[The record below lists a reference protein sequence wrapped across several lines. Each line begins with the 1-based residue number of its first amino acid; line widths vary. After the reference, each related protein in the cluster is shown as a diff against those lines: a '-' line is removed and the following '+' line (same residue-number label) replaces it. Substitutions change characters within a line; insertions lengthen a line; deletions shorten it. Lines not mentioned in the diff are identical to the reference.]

1 MSFNG
6 SGTFVPPAGQPVV
19 TGTVI
24 QSSTFNTL
32 VADIGNTF
40 NNVLPRDGQASM
52 AGQLKL
58 TDGTSSVPGIAFNS
72 EASSGI
78 YRPAAGM
85 MGIVAS
91 GVEALRINN
100 AGRVLIGS
108 MVDDT
113 VNRLQ
118 VTGPVKVTGAL
129 SATSFAGPLTGNV
142 TGNVS
147 GTLTGNVTG
156 NTSGTAANVTGIV
169 ALANGGTGQ
178 TTAGAALT
186 AIGAVQQGGGVGMGT
201 NKVYL
206 GWGTGGGGG
215 LKVTID
221 SSDQGFVPFS
231 STNSLGGGTI
241 TFNSPVTAL
250 ALTGT
255 SGSFSSTLTA
265 TGIATLNG
273 GASVQGG
280 QVNSLTSTGYLQTG
294 SAAGANIIQDYNS
307 IQARTTGA
315 ASTLYLNNLGGNV
328 AVGSG
333 GITTNGNMTVA
344 GTIYAQSASNLKIAL
359 YDSATVRGY
368 IAATSTSC
376 FAAIN
381 AANNA
386 YTFTVDN
393 AGNTSS
399 GGGVSATGNVTAKG
413 GYLQAGDTAGQYAT
427 IRFDGAL
434 YLSTTGSYST
444 ILTPSSLTAAM
455 GYQPL
460 GSGVFGFGP
469 GGLTEVGRYQDWH
482 SASSANDFDVRMDCQ
497 APSAGSGTSV
507 LAVTASAIVCSGNI
521 TANSDETLKTNW
533 QLVDDDFLSNLSQ
546 VKSGI
551 YDRID
556 MHETTQ
562 MGVSAQSLQKVVPHA
577 VLTNGENGL
586 LSVAYGNVALVAS
599 IELSK
604 KVLSLESELLA
615 LKKLVKQ
622 FLGAT

>member
-85 MGIVAS
+85 LGIVAS

-169 ALANGGTGQ
+169 AFANGGTGQ
-178 TTAGAALT
+178 TTAGAVLT
-186 AIGAVQQGGGVGMGT
+186 AIGGVQQGGGVGMGT

-206 GWGTGGGGG
+206 GWGTGGG
-215 LKVTID
+215 LKATID
-221 SSDQGFVPFS
+221 SADQGFIPFS
-231 STNSLGGGTI
+231 TTNTISGGTI
-241 TFNSPVTAL
+241 TFSSPVSSLGLSA
-250 ALTGT
+250 T

-265 TGIATLNG
+265 TGLATLYG
-273 GASVQGG
+273 GLLVAGG
-280 QVNSLTSTGYLQTG
+280 QSNSLTSTGYIQTG
-294 SAAGANIIQDYNS
+294 SAAGVNIIQDYNS

-315 ASTLYLNNLGGNV
+315 ASTLYLNNVGGNV
-328 AVGSG
+328 AVGAG
-333 GITTNGNMTVA
+333 GLTANGNITSF
-344 GTIYAQSASNLKIAL
+344 GTIYAGSASNLKIAL

-368 IAATSTSC
+368 ISAGANMC
-376 FAAIN
+376 FGVIN
-381 AANNA
+381 AANNT
-386 YTFTVDN
+386 YTLTVDN
-393 AGNTSS
+393 SGNTTANGTLTTAANMVAQGGFLQVGSAS
-399 GGGVSATGNVTAKG
+399 GS
-413 GYLQAGDTAGQYAT
+413 YAT
-427 IRFDGAL
+427 VRFDGAL
-434 YLSTTGSYST
+434 SLNGAAYST
-444 ILTPSSLTAAM
+444 ILTPSNLTAAM

-482 SASSANDFDVRMDCQ
+482 CANSANDFDVRMDCQ
-497 APSAGSGTSV
+497 APSGGSGTSV
-507 LAVTASAIVCSGNI
+507 LAVTASAIVCSGNL

-533 QLVDDDFLSNLSQ
+533 QLVDDDFLINLSQ

-562 MGVSAQSLQKVVPHA
+562 VGVSAQSLQKVAPHA

-586 LSVAYGNVALVAS
+586 LSVAYGNVALVAG

-615 LKKLVKQ
+615 LKKLVTQ
-622 FLGAT
+622 FLGAK